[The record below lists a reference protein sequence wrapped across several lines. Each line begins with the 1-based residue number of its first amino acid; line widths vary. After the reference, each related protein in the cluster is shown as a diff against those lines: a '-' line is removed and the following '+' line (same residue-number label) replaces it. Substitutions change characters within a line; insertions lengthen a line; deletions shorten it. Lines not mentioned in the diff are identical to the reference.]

1 MSEQWSDWLSGH
13 RARRVKAG
21 LQRELRVRRA
31 DEDVIDL
38 AGNDYLG
45 LSRHP
50 DVVRAA
56 ADATLLW
63 GAGSGASR
71 LVTGTTQ
78 LHAELERSL
87 AEFTAM
93 PAALSFS
100 TGYQANLSVL
110 AALAD
115 RDSLIV
121 SDGHIHASLIDG
133 ARLSRAAVLV
143 TPHGDVR
150 AVAASLSSRKGR
162 RALVLVESIYSVFG
176 DAAPLVEL
184 LEVCA
189 AHGALLVVDEAHAI
203 GVRGGGRGLVHE
215 LGLTGHPNL
224 VLTCTLSKSLGAQGG
239 AVLGSPELV
248 DHLVNSARPFIFDTG
263 LAPAATAA
271 AGASIEFIAAHP
283 ERVELGAKRAHE
295 LATALDIDPPDGWVM
310 SVPMP
315 SPQVAVAAQAA
326 ARARGVAVGCFRP
339 PSVPD
344 GVSRLRVTI
353 NAGVPTEQWHRAV
366 EVLVDVIDE
375 HR

>member
-1 MSEQWSDWLSGH
+1 MSTQWNDWLAGH
-13 RARRVKAG
+13 RERRENAG
-21 LQRELRVRRA
+21 LQRQLRVRRA
-31 DEDVIDL
+31 DDDLIDL

-50 DVVRAA
+50 TITAA
-56 ADATLLW
+56 AAEAAQSW
-63 GAGSGASR
+63 GAGSAASR
-71 LVTGTTQ
+71 LVTGTTA
-78 LHAELERSL
+78 LHAELESTL
-87 AEFTAM
+87 AEFTGM
-93 PAALSFS
+93 PAALCFS

-110 AALAD
+110 TALAD
-115 RDSLIV
+115 RESLIV

-143 TPHGDVR
+143 TPHGDVP

-176 DAAPLVEL
+176 DAAPLADL

-189 AHGALLVVDEAHAI
+189 SHGALLVVDEAHGI
-203 GVRGGGRGLVHE
+203 GVRGAGRGLVHE

-239 AVLGSPELV
+239 AVLGSPGLI
-248 DHLVNSARPFIFDTG
+248 DHLVNAARPFIFDTG
-263 LAPAATAA
+263 LAPAAAA
-271 AGASIEFIAAHP
+271 AARASLDFIEAHP
-283 ERVELGAKRAHE
+283 ERVELGAKRAQE
-295 LATALDIDPPDGWVM
+295 LATALDIDVPDGWVM

-315 SPQVAVAAQAA
+315 TPQVAVAAQTA
-326 ARARGVAVGCFRP
+326 ARARRVAIGCFRP

-344 GVSRLRVTI
+344 GISRLRVTI
-353 NAGVPTEQWHRAV
+353 NAGVEEAQWRRAV
-366 EVLVDVIDE
+366 DVLVDVIAE